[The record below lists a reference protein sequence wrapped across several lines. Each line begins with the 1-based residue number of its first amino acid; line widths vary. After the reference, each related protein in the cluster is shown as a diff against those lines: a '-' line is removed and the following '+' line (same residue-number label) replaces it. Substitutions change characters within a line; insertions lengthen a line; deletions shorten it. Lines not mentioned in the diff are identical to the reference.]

1 MKHLKFILAIIL
13 MLFAVILLVENHEAM
28 STKVI
33 FKIDLLFFKFISSNM
48 SLYVIVTVAFLSGV
62 LISGLYGILERFRL
76 KRQIKALI
84 TTSRDKDKE
93 LNSLRNLPIT
103 SDVNSSQTN
112 SA

>member
-33 FKIDLLFFKFISSNM
+33 FKIDLLFLEFISSNI

-103 SDVNSSQTN
+103 SDVNSGQTN
-112 SA
+112 ST